1 MRQPYP
7 AHPLT
12 QLRRYPYPYPVY
24 PQVRI
29 GQVPGP
35 TPPAPP
41 PPPPKPEETFTLSG
55 LGAAIRQVTPT
66 LLVVGIATGMAL
78 AIGSGIGGAIVNRL
92 FTSKT

>member
-7 AHPLT
+7 A
-12 QLRRYPYPYPVY
+12 QQRRYPYLVY
-24 PQVRI
+24 PQAQT
-29 GQVPGP
+29 GQVRVGQPGP
-35 TPPAPP
+35 PPPAPP
-41 PPPPKPEETFTLSG
+41 PAPPKPEETFTLSG

-92 FTSKT
+92 FAKT